1 LSFAV
6 LVFLVSASSLV
17 KDYLLHI
24 MLLTAWNVS
33 IMILW
38 ITGIALYMYGYVR
51 REATDTE
58 RKVILLFSFLLI
70 AWAVLTYL
78 VASGFYL
85 DLIDW
90 SKNPGVRTLTIWDHM
105 EYWTWELKGILW
117 IGTGLLLIVT
127 SVMKRKLKDQ
137 KL

>member
-1 LSFAV
+1 
-6 LVFLVSASSLV
+6 
-17 KDYLLHI
+17 
-24 MLLTAWNVS
+24 MLLIAWNVS

-38 ITGIALYMYGYVR
+38 LTGIALYMYGYVR
-51 REATDTE
+51 REVTDTE
-58 RKVILLFSFLLI
+58 RKVILLFSLFLI

-78 VASGFYL
+78 VASALYL

-90 SKNPGVRTLTIWDHM
+90 SKNPGVRALTIWDNM
-105 EYWTWELKGILW
+105 EYWTWELKAILW
-117 IGTGLLLIVT
+117 IGSGLLLIVT

>member
-1 LSFAV
+1 
-6 LVFLVSASSLV
+6 
-17 KDYLLHI
+17 

-38 ITGIALYMYGYVR
+38 TTGIALYMYGYVR

-58 RKVILLFSFLLI
+58 RKIILLFSLFLV

-78 VASGFYL
+78 VAAGFYL

-127 SVMKRKLKDQ
+127 SLLKIVTSRL
-137 KL
+137 KMHAC